1 MFVVGGS
8 ASQKLSASLSK
19 ELGATLSKVEIKRF
33 PDGECYVRI
42 DEDLKGQDVAVVQ
55 TTYPDPN
62 LVELFIIL
70 DAVREMSPKRVT
82 TVVPY
87 FGYAR
92 QDKKFKQGEAI
103 SARAFMKLIDTA
115 TNEFVSVDIHAPKI
129 LENLTIPYKN
139 VSVMKA
145 FGQFFKDK
153 GVDLVLAPDKG
164 ALDRA
169 NVVASVLKC
178 PWDHL
183 EKTRID
189 GSTVRMAPKAIDAKG
204 KTVAIVDD
212 IIATGGTIIKAT
224 EALKQQGAKKV
235 FAACAHGLYTSNALD
250 RLTPVCDAVYSAD
263 TLENPTSSV
272 SAASAIAEYLRS
284 RKQ

>member
-1 MFVVGGS
+1 MIIVGGS
-8 ASQKLSASLSK
+8 ASQKLSASLAK
-19 ELGATLSKVEIKRF
+19 ATNAKLAKVEIKRF

-42 DEDLKGQDVAVVQ
+42 DEQLKGQHVVVVQ

-62 LVELFIIL
+62 LVELFILL
-70 DAVREMSPKRVT
+70 DAAREMGPAKIT

-92 QDKKFKQGEAI
+92 QDKKFKDGEAI
-103 SARAFMKLIDTA
+103 SARAFVKLLNSCTD
-115 TNEFVSVDIHAPKI
+115 EFVSVDIHAPKI
-129 LENLTIPYKN
+129 LSNFTIPNTN
-139 VSVMKA
+139 VSVMKS
-145 FGQFFKDK
+145 FGEFFKDK
-153 GVDLVLAPDKG
+153 GVNLVLAPDKG

-169 NVVASVLKC
+169 NLVASVLKC

-189 GSTVRMAPKAIDAKG
+189 GSTVKMAPKAIDAKG
-204 KTVAIVDD
+204 KIVAIVDD

-224 EALKQQGAKKV
+224 EALKSQGALKV

-263 TLENPTSSV
+263 TLENPTSKV
-272 SAASAIAEYLRS
+272 SAATAIAEHLL
-284 RKQ
+284 KTK

>member
-1 MFVVGGS
+1 MIIVGGS
-8 ASQKLSASLSK
+8 ASQKLSASLAKATNSK
-19 ELGATLSKVEIKRF
+19 LAKVEIKRF

-42 DEDLKGQDVAVVQ
+42 DEQLKGQHVVVVQ
-55 TTYPDPN
+55 TTYPDPT
-62 LVELFIIL
+62 LVELFILL
-70 DAVREMSPKRVT
+70 DAAREMGPAKIT

-92 QDKKFKQGEAI
+92 QDKKFKEGEAI
-103 SARAFMKLIDTA
+103 SARAFVKLINTCTD
-115 TNEFVSVDIHAPKI
+115 EFVSVDIHAPKT
-129 LENLTIPYKN
+129 LTSFTIPYTN
-139 VSVMKA
+139 VSVMKS
-145 FGQFFKDK
+145 FGEFFKDK
-153 GVDLVLAPDKG
+153 GVNLVLAPDKG

-169 NVVASVLKC
+169 NIVASVLKC

-189 GSTVRMAPKAIDAKG
+189 GSTVKMAPKAIDAKG
-204 KTVAIVDD
+204 KVVAIVDD

-224 EALKQQGAKKV
+224 EALKAQGALKV

-263 TLENPTSSV
+263 TLENPTSKV
-272 SAASAIAEYLRS
+272 SAAAAIAEHLLKS
-284 RKQ
+284 K

>member
-1 MFVVGGS
+1 MIIVGGS
-8 ASQKLSASLSK
+8 ASQHLSASLSK
-19 ELGATLSKVEIKRF
+19 ALNAKLAKVEIKRF

-42 DEDLKGQDVAVVQ
+42 DEDLKGQEVVVVQ

-62 LVELFIIL
+62 LVELFILL
-70 DAVREMSPKRVT
+70 DAARTMGPTRLI

-92 QDKKFKQGEAI
+92 QDKLFKPGEAV
-103 SARAFMKLIDTA
+103 SARAFANLISSCSDELVT
-115 TNEFVSVDIHAPKI
+115 VDLHAPKV
-129 LENLTIPYKN
+129 LEGLKIPHTN
-139 VSVMKA
+139 VSVMRA
-145 FGQFFKDK
+145 FGEFFKDK
-153 GVDLVLAPDKG
+153 GVNLVLAPDMG

-169 NVVASVLKC
+169 NTVAKVLGC

-189 GSTVRMAPKAIDAKG
+189 GSTVKMAPKAIDAKG
-204 KTVAIVDD
+204 KVVAIVDD

-224 EALKQQGAKKV
+224 EALKAQGALKV
-235 FAACAHGLYTSNALD
+235 IAACAHGLYTSNALD

-263 TLENPTSSV
+263 TLENPTSKV
-272 SAASAIAEYLRS
+272 SAAGAIAEHLMKKR
-284 RKQ
+284 

>member
-1 MFVVGGS
+1 VMNV
-8 ASQKLSASLSK
+8 KL
-19 ELGATLSKVEIKRF
+19 ATVESKRF

-42 DEDLKGQDVAVVQ
+42 DEDLRNQDVVVVQ

-62 LVELFIIL
+62 LVELFILL
-70 DAVREMSPKRVT
+70 DAVREMTPKKVT

-92 QDKKFKQGEAI
+92 QDKKFKNGEAI
-103 SARAFMKLIDTA
+103 SARAFVKLINNCTD
-115 TNEFVSVDIHAPKI
+115 EFVSVDIHAPKI
-129 LENLTIPYKN
+129 LGNFTIPYTN
-139 VSVMKA
+139 VSVMKS
-145 FGQFFKDK
+145 FGEFFKDK

-169 NVVASVLKC
+169 NIVASVLKC

-189 GSTVRMAPKAIDAKG
+189 GSTVKMAPKAIDAKG

-263 TLENPTSSV
+263 TLENPTSKV
-272 SAASAIAEYLRS
+272 SAANAIAEHLL
-284 RKQ
+284 KKK

>member
-1 MFVVGGS
+1 MIVVGGS
-8 ASQKLSASLSK
+8 ASQKLSASLAK
-19 ELGATLSKVEIKRF
+19 ATNAKLAKVEIKRF

-42 DEDLKGQDVAVVQ
+42 DEQLKGQHVVVVQ

-62 LVELFIIL
+62 LVELFILL
-70 DAVREMSPKRVT
+70 DAAREMGPAKIT

-92 QDKKFKQGEAI
+92 QDKKFKDGEAI
-103 SARAFMKLIDTA
+103 SARAFVKLINSCTD
-115 TNEFVSVDIHAPKI
+115 EFVSVDIHAPKI
-129 LENLTIPYKN
+129 LTNFTIPNTN
-139 VSVMKA
+139 VSVMKS
-145 FGQFFKDK
+145 FGEFFKDK
-153 GVDLVLAPDKG
+153 GVNLVLAPDKG

-169 NVVASVLKC
+169 NTVATVLKC

-189 GSTVRMAPKAIDAKG
+189 GSTVKMAPKALDAKG
-204 KTVAIVDD
+204 KIVAIVDD

-224 EALKQQGAKKV
+224 EALKAQGALKV

-263 TLENPTSSV
+263 TLENPTSKV
-272 SAASAIAEYLRS
+272 SAATAIAEHLLKKS
-284 RKQ
+284 